1 MKAIVEALL
10 TKAFDYAGMFPPAS
24 LPLNPAVKEYR
35 HLCAHG
41 DYDWLVDRF
50 ICNAANLDNL
60 DEALGNEPAPDGAL
74 HPTPAASV
82 APPVNS
88 GEDIEKLAKA
98 VEDTVK
104 ARSNLLVDVMEVK
117 FDGELMSLFDQAVP
131 HLAKLEDQE
140 ITCLVEVAMTEANL
154 EKLPEIL
161 DVKHVDGIK
170 MRMGGVTPAAFPEP
184 EIVAMYLTQID
195 ALDCPFKFTAGLH
208 EPIRYYNNELGAH
221 HHGFLNVLIA
231 MALIRQEDLS
241 ISESVEILKTESPT
255 AFEIEE
261 EAIRIQ
267 GHTLEMSSAS
277 NLWELCA
284 GIGSCSIT
292 EPMQGLQRLG
302 VV

>member
-1 MKAIVEALL
+1 
-10 TKAFDYAGMFPPAS
+10 MFPPAT
-24 LPLNPAVKEYR
+24 LQLKPAVKEYR
-35 HLCAHG
+35 HLSAHK

-50 ICNAANLDNL
+50 ICTAGNL
-60 DEALGNEPAPDGAL
+60 EALDTALGEEPAPDGAL
-74 HPTPAASV
+74 HPSPAASV

-88 GEDIEKLAKA
+88 GEDIEKLQKA
-98 VEDTVK
+98 VEQTVK
-104 ARSNLLVDVMEVK
+104 ARANLLVDVLEVK
-117 FDGELMSLFDQAVP
+117 FDGDLKSLFDQAAP

-140 ITCLVEVAMTEANL
+140 ITCLVEVAMTESNM

-161 DVKHVDGIK
+161 EVKHVDGIK
-170 MRMGGVTPAAFPEP
+170 MRMGGVTPEAFPEP
-184 EIVAMYLTQID
+184 EIVAMFLGQID

-208 EPIRYYNNELGAH
+208 EPIRYFNSELGAH

-241 ISESVEILKTESPT
+241 IPETVEILTTESPT
-255 AFEIEE
+255 AFEFEE
-261 EAIRIQ
+261 EVIRIQ
-267 GHTLEMSSAS
+267 GHTLEMASAS